1 MSSALMIQFIVPLLN
16 SHLLLKTPISISL
29 HFVFL
34 SSCRKESLIL
44 CVHGHYAIQNAGLA
58 PTEGDENLTG
68 EQFNWG
74 HKCNSH

>member
-1 MSSALMIQFIVPLLN
+1 
-16 SHLLLKTPISISL
+16 
-29 HFVFL
+29 
-34 SSCRKESLIL
+34 
-44 CVHGHYAIQNAGLA
+44 VHGHYAIQNAGLA